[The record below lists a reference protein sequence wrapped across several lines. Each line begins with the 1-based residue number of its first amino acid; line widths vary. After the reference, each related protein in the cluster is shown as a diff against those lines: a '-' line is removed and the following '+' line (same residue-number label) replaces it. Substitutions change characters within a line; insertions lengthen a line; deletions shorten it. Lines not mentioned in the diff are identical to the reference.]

1 MSILDRRVET
11 SIKAWGSVSGQRLGC
26 EFAAPADLPDRLPN
40 KIGVELSTAADHRY
54 DIAVDMKLATHTEIA
69 ISTLVMV

>member
-1 MSILDRRVET
+1 MGR
-11 SIKAWGSVSGQRLGC
+11 

-54 DIAVDMKLATHTEIA
+54 DIAVDIKLAIYIEIA